1 MSVEVRDYGMAD
13 PACSSPADVEALSAF
28 PALEHSSTAPPANP
42 DITGIQRVESQDFI
56 RRRAKRSDTA
66 RSYHRGGSIAESN
79 NWHPGEEP
87 GLDPTEP
94 LPPYRTG
101 GESLLRDKSIQCD
114 ITVVDFSQN
123 DMRMYHLNNDTLR
136 PFLNKEREP
145 WVLCRWINVNG
156 LSWDVVSLLASNKG
170 LHRLAIEDLLHSVNR
185 TKVDWFS
192 DNTFIVLAMQKLVK
206 LQSNGQFTDSSGESD
221 SEHGFDG
228 RSYEKPKKKR
238 KHRKK
243 RGVIRSAFMDIL
255 TPSQSKKRLGSQTG
269 ELPFDDSFRGGNS
282 LPLNGSRVSRL
293 RSLQRYR
300 GGPNEDRIDFMERH
314 AVLASRGLGVAIEQ
328 VSLFLHADNTV
339 TSFFEAS
346 AEDIESPI
354 VQRLTSPETILRQC
368 CDASMVVQAILDAI
382 VDLAIP
388 VTMAY
393 QDAIGDLELKVLTDP
408 DIHQSTNLY
417 MLTSEIAVLRNAMQ
431 PVTGVVNAL
440 RDHKTESASRS
451 GTTPSK
457 TLSSLSVNVLPPDQ
471 ENPRTGTPDPEGVK
485 MPTVVRISP
494 MCHTYLGDVLDH
506 CITITEEYDQMRRSA
521 DNMIDLTF
529 NTIGAYQNE
538 SMKQL
543 TIVTCMFLPLT
554 FLTGYFGMN
563 FVRFDGVQHHSDAF
577 FWPIAIPFVI
587 VTTAILM
594 RDMIQRYFLKLAQ
607 QRLINTSRKRRQ
619 KSQPK

>member
-1 MSVEVRDYGMAD
+1 MSVEVRDYGKAEH
-13 PACSSPADVEALSAF
+13 ASNSSPDVEALSAF
-28 PALEHSSTAPPANP
+28 PTLEHASTAPTSPL
-42 DITGIQRVESQDFI
+42 DITGVQRVESQDFI

-66 RSYHRGGSIAESN
+66 RSYHREGSTSESN
-79 NWHPGEEP
+79 NWHPGDEP

-101 GESLLRDKSIQCD
+101 GETLLREKNIRCD
-114 ITVVDFSQN
+114 ITVVDFSQD
-123 DMRMYHLNNDTLR
+123 DMRMYHLDNDTLR

-156 LSWDVVSLLASNKG
+156 LSWDVVSLLASHKG

-206 LQSNGQFTDSSGESD
+206 LQSNGLFTDSSGGND
-221 SEHGFDG
+221 SENGYDDG
-228 RSYEKPKKKR
+228 SSEKPKRKR
-238 KHRKK
+238 KQVKK
-243 RGVIRSAFMDIL
+243 RGVIMSALMDIL
-255 TPSQSKKRLGSQTG
+255 TPSQSKRRLGPHAG
-269 ELPFDDSFRGGNS
+269 ELPFDNPFGQGKPSRNCS
-282 LPLNGSRVSRL
+282 SRVSRL
-293 RSLQRYR
+293 RTLQRYR

-328 VSLFLHADNTV
+328 VSIFLHADNTV

-346 AEDIESPI
+346 AEDIETPI

-388 VTMAY
+388 VTVAY
-393 QDAIGDLELKVLTDP
+393 RDAIGDLELNVLTDP

-440 RDHKTESASRS
+440 RDHKSEPAARS
-451 GTTPSK
+451 GMTVFKNVSTPSMNM
-457 TLSSLSVNVLPPDQ
+457 LSPEPIMSKPA
-471 ENPRTGTPDPEGVK
+471 TPDPEGVK

-563 FVRFDGVQHHSDAF
+563 FARFDGVQHHSDAF

-607 QRLINTSRKRRQ
+607 QRMIHTSRKRRQ
-619 KSQPK
+619 KSHPE